1 MQTKSTDNL
10 YAQDAGN
17 GKFQFNESVARVFD
31 DMLERSVPMYREC
44 TLVAVEWCLRSARK
58 GSTVY
63 DLGCS
68 TGTLLKELA
77 KRLPP
82 DSGVKLV
89 GVDNSAPMLEK
100 AHAKMADL
108 ETQWEFI
115 EADLAKDFLMQNA
128 SVVVMNYTLQFL
140 PPAARLMMLKK
151 IFAALNPGGC
161 LVLIEKIIAESP
173 EFDAGLIA
181 MHHEFKRAK
190 GYSELEIS
198 KKREALENVLIPLKA
213 SENESLL
220 KQAGFASVE
229 MFFKWNNFAGFVALK

>member
-1 MQTKSTDNL
+1 MQTKETDHL

-44 TLVAVEWCLRSARK
+44 TQVAVDWCLRFACKDSA
-58 GSTVY
+58 VY

-77 KRLPP
+77 ERLSPG
-82 DSGVKLV
+82 SGVKLV
-89 GVDNSAPMLEK
+89 GVDNSRPMLKK
-100 AHAKMADL
+100 ARAKLAGL
-108 ETQWEFI
+108 KTQWELV
-115 EADLAKDFLMQNA
+115 EADLAEDFSMQNA

-140 PPAARLMMLKK
+140 PPTARPAMLKK
-151 IFAALNPGGC
+151 LFAALNPGGC

-173 EFDAGLIA
+173 KFDAGLIA

-198 KKREALENVLIPLKA
+198 KKREALEDVLIPLKA
-213 SENESLL
+213 SENEALL